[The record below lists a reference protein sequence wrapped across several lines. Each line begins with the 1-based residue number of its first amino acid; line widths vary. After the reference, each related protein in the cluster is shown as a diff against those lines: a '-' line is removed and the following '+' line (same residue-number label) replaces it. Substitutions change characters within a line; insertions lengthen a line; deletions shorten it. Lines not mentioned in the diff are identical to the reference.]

1 MKPLLFACAM
11 GLLMSMSGCRTSPP
25 PEFHGRWH
33 AVNRYPAETRAIPLR
48 HETVFAAT
56 PLDGTLKR
64 LLERWA
70 KEAGVVLE
78 YGIDTDYT
86 LHAPVSRLRAG
97 SLADAVSGLD
107 ALYRMHGV
115 AISVTGDRVVVS
127 SQASVRGA
135 PAGEAR

>member
-1 MKPLLFACAM
+1 MKPLLFACVM
-11 GLLMSMSGCRTSPP
+11 GLLMSGCRTSPP

-48 HETVFAAT
+48 PETVFAAT

-70 KEAGVVLE
+70 KEAGLVLE
-78 YGIDTDYT
+78 YGIDVDYT
-86 LHAPVSRLRAG
+86 LHAPVSRLHAT

-107 ALYRMHGV
+107 ALYRAHGV
-115 AISVTGDRVVVS
+115 AISMTGDRVVVS
-127 SQASVRGA
+127 ARAMMGGAS
-135 PAGEAR
+135 AGETR